1 MADILEIHTAILLR
15 EIDRLKALYPEL
27 TDDPELLAGMVE
39 GETRFEHV
47 LERVTNA
54 FLDMV
59 SMKDAVALRMSAL
72 RERGERFDRKAEALK
87 ALAFAIMQHAEK
99 TMVRLP
105 VATLSMSKGRA
116 RVVIDAVDELPQGYV
131 KTERVPLKTEILATL
146 QAAGEVPGA
155 HLEIGEPT
163 LSVRTK

>member
-1 MADILEIHTAILLR
+1 MADILEVHTAVLLR
-15 EIDRLKALYPEL
+15 EIDRLKAIYPEL
-27 TDDPELLAGMVE
+27 SEDPELLAGMIE
-39 GETRFEHV
+39 GETNFDSV
-47 LERVTNA
+47 LERVVTA

-87 ALAFAIMQHAEK
+87 SLAYAIMQHAEK

-105 VATLSMSKGRA
+105 VATLSMAKGRA
-116 RVVIDAVDELPQGYV
+116 RVVIDDLDQIPQGYV

-146 QAAGEVPGA
+146 QAEGNLPGA
-155 HLEIGEPT
+155 HLEQGEAT
-163 LSVRTK
+163 LSIRTK